1 MSAGIAG
8 KIGSGVFQV
17 AIVVRDLDRAMKV
30 ATEQLG
36 AGPFSEIQSTTE
48 KVYRGRRIEPVQ
60 RIATGPLG
68 PVVLELI
75 QPVSGES
82 LFWEFLEKHGEGV
95 HHLGTRLA
103 SRKDYDAALD
113 KLATAGFPSAQS
125 GRKDDLT
132 YDYMDTEPALGT
144 YFELVWR
151 AE

>member
-1 MSAGIAG
+1 MSDGIAG

-17 AIVVRDLDRAMKV
+17 AIVVRDLDRAVEV

-60 RIATGPLG
+60 RIASGTLG

-75 QPVSGES
+75 QPISGES

-103 SRKDYDAALD
+103 SPNDYQAALD
-113 KLATAGFPSAQS
+113 RLAAAGFPSAQS
-125 GRKDDLT
+125 GRKDGLA
-132 YDYMDTEPALGT
+132 YDYIDTEAALGT